1 MARRFIVLALA
12 SLSLCLTPNA
22 IAKDKVTAPDILPT
36 DFLAA
41 PQSRAVCVIL
51 AQSGVTAGY
60 TPSEL
65 KGIAVYGGL
74 SGLIAEDM
82 QNSSRAGK
90 ADKLTTAINTQV
102 GDLGVD
108 ALARKSAAEALA
120 GVSWLSSAPITF
132 SKDGSPA
139 GKSAFLDSAAADQG
153 VFVEYAYDLSADFST
168 LRLVETI
175 SVARRAA
182 VPGKSKPVDRLRPDN
197 MIYSQSIVV
206 SVQIPGTMYHAK
218 EDNAALWSAK
228 NGDRLRRAL
237 TQAFATATRLT
248 PRTLEM
254 TYPKSFEL
262 ASYSRPG
269 FALDGETARVIEQ
282 NGYDRVVWLRRF
294 VAVEYLH

>member
-1 MARRFIVLALA
+1 MARRFVVLALT
-12 SLSLCLTPNA
+12 SLSLSLTPNA
-22 IAKDKVTAPDILPT
+22 LAKDKVTAPNILPA

-41 PQSRAVCVIL
+41 PQSRAVNVIL
-51 AQSGVTAGY
+51 AQTGVIAGY
-60 TPSEL
+60 VPSEL

-82 QNSSRAGK
+82 QNSSRAGR
-90 ADKLTTAINTQV
+90 ANKLTVAINTQV

-108 ALARKSAAEALA
+108 ALAQKSAAEALA
-120 GVSWLSSAPITF
+120 GVSWLSTSPVTF
-132 SKDGSPA
+132 SKDGSAA
-139 GKSAFLDSAAADQG
+139 GKSAFLDKAAADQG

-168 LRLVETI
+168 LRLIETI
-175 SVARRAA
+175 SIARRAA
-182 VPGKSKPVDRLRPDN
+182 LASKIKPVDRLRPEN

-218 EDNAALWSAK
+218 EDNAALWSAN

-248 PRTLEM
+248 PKTLEVS
-254 TYPKSFEL
+254 YRSAYEL
-262 ASYSRPG
+262 AANTRPG

-282 NGYDRVVWLRRF
+282 KGNDRVLWLRRY